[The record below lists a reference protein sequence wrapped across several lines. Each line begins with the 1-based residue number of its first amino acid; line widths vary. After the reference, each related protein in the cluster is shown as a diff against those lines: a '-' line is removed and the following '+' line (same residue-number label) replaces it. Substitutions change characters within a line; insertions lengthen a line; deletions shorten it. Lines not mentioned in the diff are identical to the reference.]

1 MSSKLHP
8 DYPVLIVDDEA
19 HVVESQVSV
28 LKSNGMNNLMSTT
41 DSREVLRLL
50 HSNEVEVI
58 LLDLRMP
65 YISGEELLSQI
76 KEDFPHVPVIIITA
90 TNEIDVAVRCMKAGA
105 FDYMVKPVEESRL
118 VSGIK
123 RAVELMDLKREYG
136 DLRKRLLNDRLSNP
150 EAFSPII
157 TQDRK
162 MQSIFLFVESIART
176 DETVLITG
184 ETGVGK
190 ELIARTI
197 HKLSRSN
204 KPFVAVN
211 VAGLDDTMFSDS
223 LFGHKK
229 GAYTG
234 ATESRKGF
242 LQQASGGTILLDE
255 IGDLSS
261 LSQVKLLRLL
271 EIREYY
277 PLGSDLSMDTDAR
290 IVVSTNK
297 NLLEAVG
304 SGEFRKDLYYRI
316 SAHEIRL
323 PPLRERKKDLP
334 LLVDHFMGEA
344 LQKLK
349 KKKLA
354 VPPELIPLLESY
366 DFPGNIRELR
376 SMIFDAV
383 SKQSAKM
390 LSLKPFREAMGREAQ
405 LMSREEQKE
414 LIIFKER
421 LPTLA
426 QANDILI
433 AEALKRAK
441 GVKSTAALLLGISP
455 QALGQ
460 RIDRKDSYKQG
471 EEQA

>member
-1 MSSKLHP
+1 MNSKLHP

-90 TNEIDVAVRCMKAGA
+90 TNEIDVAVRCMKTGA

-471 EEQA
+471 GEQA

>member
-297 NLLEAVG
+297 NLFEAVG

-471 EEQA
+471 GEQA

>member
-297 NLLEAVG
+297 NLFEAVG